1 MGCWAMKIIGLTG
14 SIGMGKSVTAN
25 MLRRL
30 GLPVF
35 DSDRCVHGLLSPSG
49 KAFETVALTFPESW
63 DAKKHIINRTKL
75 GEIVFKNEENRRKLE
90 SILHPLV
97 WHEQN
102 EFIKTSRR
110 AGHKAVILDIPLL
123 YETGSNRKCDLVICV
138 DAPFVIQKQRVLS
151 RPNMT
156 EDKFYAILSGQIPNL
171 EKKRRADIVIE
182 TGLGRAHTFRRL
194 KTMVNELQKGT
205 L

>member
-1 MGCWAMKIIGLTG
+1 MKIIGLTG

-35 DSDRCVHGLLSPSG
+35 DSDRCVHGLLNPNG

-63 DAKKHIINRTKL
+63 DAKNRVINRSKL
-75 GEIVFKNEENRRKLE
+75 GEIVFKDEQNRHKLE
-90 SILHPLV
+90 AILHPLV

-102 EFIKTSRR
+102 EFIKKSRR
-110 AGHKAVILDIPLL
+110 AGHGAVILDIPLL
-123 YETGSNRKCDLVICV
+123 YETGAERKCDLVICV
-138 DAPFVIQKQRVLS
+138 DAPFVVQKQRVLS

-156 EDKFYAILSGQIPNL
+156 EDKFFAILSGQIPNL
-171 EKKRRADIVIE
+171 EKKRQADIVIE
-182 TGLGRAHTFRRL
+182 TGLGRAHTFRQL
-194 KTMVNELQKGT
+194 KMMLHKIEEGT